1 MDNAAFSAGDGPAER
16 QRAADTRLELALEMK
31 SRQEEKQPLCQCH
44 SSRCQC
50 VLLEESEGAEKPAVP
65 QLRLKQWN
73 RVKTALLASVVAA
86 LVLWCV
92 AMAVLHHYQL
102 L

>member
-50 VLLEESEGAEKPAVP
+50 VLLEEEGGAEKPAVP